1 MSGSNSSDRASPA
14 AEPLGLTVHSVSTPD
29 ADGQQQRTRRGRLQM
44 LMVLLTCAA
53 PVIVSYFTYYVVR
66 PSSRSNY
73 ATLIQPT
80 RSLPAA
86 LPLTEV
92 DGRVVRPDSL
102 RGQWLLIVVAGGAC
116 DARCETLLYDQRQLR
131 EMTGREQDRI
141 DRVWLVD
148 DDAPVRPAMLRAL
161 REGGDVGTVLR
172 VPRAALAEWLAPEAG
187 HALEDHLYLVDPM
200 GEWMMRTPA
209 ALDPIKF
216 KRDLERLLRAS
227 ASWDQPGRVTP

>member
-29 ADGQQQRTRRGRLQM
+29 VDGQQQRTRRGRVQM
-44 LMVLLTCAA
+44 LLVLLTCAA
-53 PVIVSYFTYYVVR
+53 PVLISYFTYYVVR
-66 PSSRSNY
+66 PSGRDNY

-80 RSLPAA
+80 RSLPTA
-86 LPLTEV
+86 LPLTEM
-92 DGRVVRPDSL
+92 DGRPVRPETL
-102 RGQWLLIVVAGGAC
+102 RGQWLLVVVAGGAC

-141 DRVWLVD
+141 DRVWLVV

-161 REGGDVGTVLR
+161 HEGGDVGTVLR
-172 VPRAALAEWLAPEAG
+172 VPRAALSGWLQPESG

-200 GEWMMRTPA
+200 GEWMMRTPPR
-209 ALDPIKF
+209 LEPVKF
-216 KRDLERLLRAS
+216 KRDLDRLLRAAS
-227 ASWDQPGRVTP
+227 SWDRPGRESP

>member
-14 AEPLGLTVHSVSTPD
+14 AEPLGLTVHSVSAPD
-29 ADGQQQRTRRGRLQM
+29 ADGQQQRTRRGRVQM
-44 LMVLLTCAA
+44 LLVLLTCAA
-53 PVIVSYFTYYVVR
+53 PVIISYFTYYVVR

-80 RSLPAA
+80 RALPAQ
-86 LPLTEV
+86 LPLSDV
-92 DGRVVRPDSL
+92 DGVPVRADSL

-116 DARCETLLYDQRQLR
+116 DARCEALLYDQRQLR

-141 DRVWLVD
+141 ERVWLVND
-148 DDAPVRPAMLRAL
+148 QAPVRPAMLRAL
-161 REGGDVGTVLR
+161 REGGDVGQVLR
-172 VPRAALAEWLAPEAG
+172 VPPSALAGWLEPEPG

-209 ALDPIKF
+209 TLDPIKF
-216 KRDLERLLRAS
+216 KRDLERLLRAA
-227 ASWDQPGRVTP
+227 ASWDRPGRGAP